1 MRADLWWYC
10 IRNKQLRLDTANIS
24 TNLCRQKRREGTE
37 LREHNLWL
45 FSMEVACSSFLRR
58 WEYRRLYIFCS
69 PFLFSCP
76 GRYHLGILDTCDLL
90 TRTCRDRNWSSWLI
104 QLYPWPLLS
113 RTVYILLNQ
122 CHLLIDTILLDT
134 TCIRL
139 RSFPRRKTGM
149 MRYLRY
155 LCTCLRHILCSLP
168 TLHLPRTC
176 FSHTCCMLAAPLPVG
191 DVRECS
197 SSMWPCHPPVD
208 GDQLCRRHNGCLVR
222 RWLMLFRQHT
232 TRTWTFLLHSC
243 SYQAYKVDKTRVLLS
258 FAQILKGTIDSCH
271 CHFQTRQLFLKIS
284 LRCNLC
290 KTLDRQR
297 QLH

>member
-10 IRNKQLRLDTANIS
+10 IRNKRLRLDTASIS

-90 TRTCRDRNWSSWLI
+90 TRTCRDRNWSSWQI

-113 RTVYILLNQ
+113 RTVYIFLNQ

-155 LCTCLRHILCSLP
+155 LCTCLRHILCNLS
-168 TLHLPRTC
+168 TLQLPRTC
-176 FSHTCCMLAAPLPVG
+176 FSHIRCMLTALLLVG
-191 DVRECS
+191 VVQECS
-197 SSMWPCHPPVD
+197 SSTRSSQSLIGIARQNTHRTRLRERRERKT
-208 GDQLCRRHNGCLVR
+208 DQQHSQHNQFAHRLVGIVQEYSSS
-222 RWLMLFRQHT
+222 M
-232 TRTWTFLLHSC
+232 
-243 SYQAYKVDKTRVLLS
+243 
-258 FAQILKGTIDSCH
+258 
-271 CHFQTRQLFLKIS
+271 
-284 LRCNLC
+284 
-290 KTLDRQR
+290 
-297 QLH
+297 